1 MNLRTFITISLILV
15 FFIMYIKGVIVLL
28 IGLIFIFLFRMLIYK
43 KLDGIT
49 GDTMGASLELTS
61 IVILIVGV
69 ILK

>member
-1 MNLRTFITISLILV
+1 
-15 FFIMYIKGVIVLL
+15 MYIKGVIVLL